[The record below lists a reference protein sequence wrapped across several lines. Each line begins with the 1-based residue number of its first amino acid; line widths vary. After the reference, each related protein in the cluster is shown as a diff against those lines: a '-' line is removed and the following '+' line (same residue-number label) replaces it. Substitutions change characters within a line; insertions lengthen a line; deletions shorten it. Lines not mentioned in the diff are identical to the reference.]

1 MMKLEI
7 NYVHLLLTV
16 FVSEIR
22 QKSIT
27 SLDQMYI
34 RTQKNEKKHLLH
46 CLKLFCRIDSKNK
59 KDKIVFCNILFI

>member
-7 NYVHLLLTV
+7 NYVHLLLTA

-22 QKSIT
+22 QSIT
-27 SLDQMYI
+27 SSDQIYI